1 MRGPLF
7 LAIRLF
13 SNPFFSSILPLEEGL
28 SQQLSNVYS
37 YLWKRIWSLFQKE
50 RLNDPVILKK
60 GKKIPHFEDFSKPLT
75 TGLSAS
81 KQEKL
86 LSIQSIFPNKKEKK
100 DSWVSFFRFVSPY
113 ALNEPAEPDQGFT
126 ISGCSTAID
135 RREALLRSHMLLSGN
150 RKGIQ
155 EPQKL
160 FSLSLHVLPF
170 HQKNFLSKESLPTEV
185 ARGSFFLISF

>member
-1 MRGPLF
+1 MRADLIIISKREAEWPSYSEKRKENNAFWGF
-7 LAIRLF
+7 FKTSDNRL
-13 SNPFFSSILPLEEGL
+13 
-28 SQQLSNVYS
+28 Y
-37 YLWKRIWSLFQKE
+37 
-50 RLNDPVILKK
+50 
-60 GKKIPHFEDFSKPLT
+60 T
-75 TGLSAS
+75 S

-86 LSIQSIFPNKKEKK
+86 LSIQAIFPNKKEKK

-113 ALNEPAEPDQGFT
+113 ALNDPAEPDQGFT

-160 FSLSLHVLPF
+160 FFLSLHVLPF

>member
-1 MRGPLF
+1 MKANLIIISKIEAEWPSYSEKRKENTAFWGF
-7 LAIRLF
+7 FKTSDDRL
-13 SNPFFSSILPLEEGL
+13 
-28 SQQLSNVYS
+28 Y
-37 YLWKRIWSLFQKE
+37 
-50 RLNDPVILKK
+50 
-60 GKKIPHFEDFSKPLT
+60 T
-75 TGLSAS
+75 S
-81 KQEKL
+81 KQENL
-86 LSIQSIFPNKKEKK
+86 LSIQSIFPNMKEKK

-113 ALNEPAEPDQGFT
+113 ALTDPAEPDQGFT

-160 FSLSLHVLPF
+160 FSLPLHILPF